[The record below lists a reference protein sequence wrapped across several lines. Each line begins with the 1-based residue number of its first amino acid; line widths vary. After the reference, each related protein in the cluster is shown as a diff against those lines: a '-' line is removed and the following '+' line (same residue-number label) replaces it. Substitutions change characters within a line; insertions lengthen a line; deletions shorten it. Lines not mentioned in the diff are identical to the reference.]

1 MKSVLPWLT
10 YQSWSLQHC
19 ANTAVVCSVLAD
31 GELPAQISAL
41 LSVYEESAATRAHL
55 GR

>member
-19 ANTAVVCSVLAD
+19 ANTAVVAD

-41 LSVYEESAATRAHL
+41 LSVYEESAASRAHL